1 MNRISKYNIIHSY
14 KTKDSSEIRE
24 LIHPSQHIN
33 SKQSVAEAR
42 VLKGSKTIAHHH
54 KLSEEI
60 YLTTE
65 GNGKLYI
72 QKEQGKQIT
81 EIDLEAGTNVV
92 ILPQE
97 IHWLENTG
105 EGDLVILCCCSPP
118 YSHEDTYVKVSD

>member
-1 MNRISKYNIIHSY
+1 MNRISKYNSIQSY

-24 LIHPSQHIN
+24 LIHPSHHNN
-33 SKQSVAEAR
+33 SNQSVAEAR
-42 VLKGSKTIAHHH
+42 VQKDSATIAHYH

-72 QKEQGKQIT
+72 QQEQGKQIT
-81 EIDLEAGTNVV
+81 EINLEAGTNVV

-97 IHWLENTG
+97 VHWLENTG

-118 YSHEDTYVKVSD
+118 YSHEDTYLKRSD